1 MEKNTITVVQME
13 KFREELIENEK
24 AEATLEKYMKEIQR
38 FATYLGERALVKSEL
53 LAYRKHLLEQ
63 YQVRTVNGKLTVIRM
78 FLKSIGSSD
87 LKIKSMKIQQRSFEC
102 EERNLSNEEYERL
115 LEAAKKK
122 KSRRLYYIIQ
132 TIHGSG
138 IRISEL
144 AYITVASVHT
154 GRVHIRM
161 KGKNREILLT
171 RKLRE
176 QLEQYI
182 HKERIQ
188 TGPVFRTRTGKPVD
202 RSNICHEM
210 KALSEEAL
218 VSKKK
223 IFPHNLRHLFA
234 RNFYRVRKDLAY
246 VADILGH
253 SSLETTRIYV
263 RTSAE
268 EHEKLLEQMEEWDR
282 KTTEYRFC
290 GK

>member
-1 MEKNTITVVQME
+1 MEKNTITAAQIE

-38 FATYLGERALVKSEL
+38 FAAYLGGRALVKAEL
-53 LAYRKHLLEQ
+53 LAYRKQLLER
-63 YQVRTVNGKLTVIRM
+63 YQIRTVNGKLTVIRM

-115 LEAAKKK
+115 LKAAEKKK
-122 KSRRLYYIIQ
+122 NSRLYYILQ
-132 TIHGSG
+132 TIYGSG

-144 AYITVASVHT
+144 AYITVESVQT
-154 GRVHIRM
+154 GRVQIRM

-182 HKERIQ
+182 YKEGIQ

-202 RSNICHEM
+202 RSNVCHEM
-210 KALSEEAL
+210 KALSKEAL
-218 VSKKK
+218 VSKTKL
-223 IFPHNLRHLFA
+223 FPHNLRHLFA
-234 RNFYRVRKDLAY
+234 RNFYRIKKDLAY
-246 VADILGH
+246 LADILGH

-268 EHEKLLEQMEEWDR
+268 EHEKLLEQMEMWDK
-282 KTTEYRFC
+282 KTTEYGFC
-290 GK
+290 GN